1 MDLFKIQNG
10 IGNNV
15 LMSFDVKCDPDLSDD
30 DDRYDD
36 NAPSTSN
43 MPTTPQETGQNEID
57 FEYINVDDENSLE
70 SEITVTDGFNF
81 DTQIENGN
89 QSTKRTHE
97 PDENAVK
104 KRKTDHET
112 TNGKFSR
119 KLIFIR
125 RHQNFFPSIIT
136 NLKGSFS

>member
-1 MDLFKIQNG
+1 
-10 IGNNV
+10 
-15 LMSFDVKCDPDLSDD
+15 MSFDVKCDPDLSDD

-43 MPTTPQETGQNEID
+43 MPTTPQETAQNEID

-81 DTQIENGN
+81 DTQTKN

-125 RHQNFFPSIIT
+125 RHQNFFPSILT
-136 NLKGSFS
+136 NPTDKKCGTLWENLLEKTMEI